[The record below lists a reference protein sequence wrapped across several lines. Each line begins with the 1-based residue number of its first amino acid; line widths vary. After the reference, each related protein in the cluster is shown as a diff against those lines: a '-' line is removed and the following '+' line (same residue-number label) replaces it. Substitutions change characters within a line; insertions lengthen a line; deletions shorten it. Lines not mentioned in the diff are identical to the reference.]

1 MPNITINTNPIVPFA
16 GRGCGGNL
24 TFPREKVGFPPRK
37 EKKNMKKSTATLFLL
52 AASTIWGISFVVMKG
67 LLDYIP
73 INRLLA
79 MRFTVA
85 AIGLSYVLFKY
96 KDTFK
101 SPKAWLR
108 GFLVGLCMVIAFI
121 FQTYGLL
128 FIGGGKNALITAV
141 YVVLVPFIMWAI
153 KKKKPTFR
161 EVVAGFVCF
170 GGIAVLSLGNITQS
184 NANGDAIRA
193 LLGYVPATSTCEI
206 IGLVLTLISG
216 ALYALHIA
224 IVNVFGEDMEIM
236 PLSFMQYLFAAI
248 IAWGV
253 SLVFESSPAVTAA
266 FPKLA
271 ECFPEIWLSLAYVC
285 FLSTLVAFTFQN
297 IGVKNAPPAFASIIL
312 CLESLFGCIISIIFT
327 SEQLTWNIAVGA
339 VIIIASVLVSELK
352 LQKKKI

>member
-1 MPNITINTNPIVPFA
+1 
-16 GRGCGGNL
+16 
-24 TFPREKVGFPPRK
+24 
-37 EKKNMKKSTATLFLL
+37 MKKSTATLFLL

-79 MRFTVA
+79 MRFSIA
-85 AIGLSYVLFKY
+85 AVGLSYVLFKY
-96 KDTFK
+96 KAVFRK
-101 SPKAWLR
+101 PKAWLH
-108 GFLVGLCMVIAFI
+108 GFLVGLCMVAAFI

-141 YVVLVPFIMWAI
+141 YVVLVPFLMWAI
-153 KKKKPTFR
+153 KKKKPTLR
-161 EVVAGFVCF
+161 AVLAGFVCF

-184 NANGDAIRA
+184 NANEQVIKA
-193 LLGYVPATSTCEI
+193 LIGYVPPVATCEI

-216 ALYALHIA
+216 VLYALHIA
-224 IVNVFGEDMEIM
+224 IVNIFGEETEIM
-236 PLSFMQYLFAAI
+236 PLSFMQYLFAAV

-253 SLVFESSPAVTAA
+253 SFIFESSPALNAA
-266 FPKLA
+266 FPSFSA
-271 ECFPEIWLSLAYVC
+271 SFPDIWLSLAYVC

-312 CLESLFGCIISIIFT
+312 CLESLFGCIVSIIFT

-339 VIIIASVLVSELK
+339 VIIIASILVSELNIS
-352 LQKKKI
+352 KKKKMQAPGN